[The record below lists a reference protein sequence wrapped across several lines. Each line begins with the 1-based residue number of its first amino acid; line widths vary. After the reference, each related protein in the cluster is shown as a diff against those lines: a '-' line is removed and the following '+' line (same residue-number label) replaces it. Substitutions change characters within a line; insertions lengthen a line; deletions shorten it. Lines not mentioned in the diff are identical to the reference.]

1 MGSRE
6 QRHQE
11 TLVQNARPEMDKKNR
26 RSLLLALIL
35 LLVALGVVLAKNRDF
50 WFGVDEASDVEEAAP
65 APVANRAAKAVPA
78 QAPAVSAATNPRP
91 AIRKKNQVAAKSSEE
106 PAATPVVTAT
116 RTEIPPMEVEV
127 VAGET
132 HRAVHPGSNAVLVEM
147 PTRAEAQAAGV
158 KKFNWSPVT
167 NAAELTPMAS
177 GQAVQD
183 AAYPAL
189 ARQMKVQGSVL
200 LQAFVG
206 TDGGIRDLRVLSG
219 NPILVSAAME
229 AARQWRFTPYMQNGR
244 PVETQAKITV
254 NLSIKIL

>member
-1 MGSRE
+1 
-6 QRHQE
+6 
-11 TLVQNARPEMDKKNR
+11 
-26 RSLLLALIL
+26 
-35 LLVALGVVLAKNRDF
+35 
-50 WFGVDEASDVEEAAP
+50 
-65 APVANRAAKAVPA
+65 
-78 QAPAVSAATNPRP
+78 
-91 AIRKKNQVAAKSSEE
+91 
-106 PAATPVVTAT
+106 
-116 RTEIPPMEVEV
+116 
-127 VAGET
+127 
-132 HRAVHPGSNAVLVEM
+132 
-147 PTRAEAQAAGV
+147 
-158 KKFNWSPVT
+158 
-167 NAAELTPMAS
+167 MAS